1 MEERMK
7 LLVEQCFSELQN
19 CNDIQSLASL
29 KVKYLGKNGLVTLEL
44 KNLKELSDAEK
55 PIAGKII
62 NDARVKITSAIE
74 EKDKA
79 FQQAQKDVLL
89 KKEKLDVTLSSKERG
104 VGSLHP
110 ITKVIDEMVS
120 VFSGLG
126 FEYKEGPEIE
136 TDYYCFQALNI
147 PKDHPARDMQDTF
160 YISENIVLRT
170 HTSSVQARNMEIM
183 QPPIRIINPGKVYR
197 ADDDATHSPMFHQ
210 IEGLCVD
217 EKVSLGD
224 LKGVLEEFAK
234 NIFSKETKIR
244 FRPSYFPL
252 TEPSVE
258 VDVSCSIC
266 GGKGCKV
273 CKGTGWI
280 EILGAGIINPAVLE
294 NSHIDSKKYS
304 GFAFGCGIE
313 RIAMIKYGIDD
324 MRILFENDIRFLK
337 QYK

>member
-1 MEERMK
+1 MITA
-7 LLVEQCFSELQN
+7 L
-19 CNDIQSLASL
+19 
-29 KVKYLGKNGLVTLEL
+29 L
-44 KNLKELSDAEK
+44 KNLRDLPSEQR
-55 PIAGKII
+55 PFAGKTV
-62 NDARVKITSAIE
+62 NDAREKIQTLLD
-74 EKDKA
+74 EKEGE
-79 FQQAQKDVLL
+79 L
-89 KKEKLDVTLSSKERG
+89 KKSESGILLEKEWIDVTLPGKNTTR
-104 VGSLHP
+104 GSLHP
-110 ITKVIDEMVS
+110 ITKIIDEIIS

-160 YISENIVLRT
+160 YINENIVLRS
-170 HTSSVQARNMEIM
+170 HTSPVQVRNMEISK
-183 QPPIRIINPGKVYR
+183 PPIRIVNPGRVYR

-210 IEGLCVD
+210 IEGLCID
-217 EKVSLGD
+217 EHISLGD

-234 NIFSKETKIR
+234 NIFSKDTKIR
-244 FRPSYFPL
+244 FRPSYFPF

-266 GGKGCKV
+266 KGKGCKI

-280 EILGAGIINPAVLE
+280 EILGAGIVNPAVLE
-294 NSHIDSKKYS
+294 QSNIDSKKYS

-324 MRILFENDIRFLK
+324 MRILFDNDLRFLR

>member
-1 MEERMK
+1 M
-7 LLVEQCFSELQN
+7 
-19 CNDIQSLASL
+19 
-29 KVKYLGKNGLVTLEL
+29 GKNGLITALL
-44 KNLKELSDAEK
+44 KNLRDIPAEQR
-55 PIAGKII
+55 PVAGKTV
-62 NDARVKITSAIE
+62 NDAREKIQILLDEKESA
-74 EKDKA
+74 
-79 FQQAQKDVLL
+79 L
-89 KKEKLDVTLSSKERG
+89 KKAESGILLEKEWIDVTLPGKNTTR
-104 VGSLHP
+104 GSLHP
-110 ITKVIDEMVS
+110 ITKVIDDIIS

-160 YISENIVLRT
+160 YINDNIVLRS
-170 HTSSVQARNMEIM
+170 HTSPVQVRNMEISK
-183 QPPIRIINPGKVYR
+183 PPIRIVNPGRVYR

-210 IEGLCVD
+210 IEGLCID
-217 EKVSLGD
+217 EHISLGD

-234 NIFSKETKIR
+234 NIFSKDTKIR
-244 FRPSYFPL
+244 FRPSYFPF

-266 GGKGCKV
+266 KGKGCKV

-280 EILGAGIINPAVLE
+280 EILGAGIVNPAVLE
-294 NSHIDSKKYS
+294 QSKIDSKKYS

-324 MRILFENDIRFLK
+324 MRILFDNDLRFLR

>member
-1 MEERMK
+1 MK
-7 LLVEQCFSELQN
+7 EKTEMLVKECSDYLNQ
-19 CNDIQSLASL
+19 CNDLNDLNRI
-29 KVKYLGKNGLVTLEL
+29 KIKYLGKNGLITALL
-44 KNLKELSDAEK
+44 KNLRDLPSEQR
-55 PIAGKII
+55 PFAGKTV
-62 NDARVKITSAIE
+62 NDAREKIQTLLD
-74 EKDKA
+74 EKEGE
-79 FQQAQKDVLL
+79 L
-89 KKEKLDVTLSSKERG
+89 KKSESGILLEKEWIDVTLPGKNTTR
-104 VGSLHP
+104 GSLHP
-110 ITKVIDEMVS
+110 ITKIIDEIIS
-120 VFSGLG
+120 GFSGLG

-160 YISENIVLRT
+160 YINENIVLRS
-170 HTSSVQARNMEIM
+170 HTSPVQVRNMEISK
-183 QPPIRIINPGKVYR
+183 PPIRIVNPGRVYR

-210 IEGLCVD
+210 IEGLCID
-217 EKVSLGD
+217 EHISLGD

-234 NIFSKETKIR
+234 NIFSKDTKIR
-244 FRPSYFPL
+244 FRPSYFPF

-266 GGKGCKV
+266 KGKGCKI

-280 EILGAGIINPAVLE
+280 EILGAGIVNPAVLE
-294 NSHIDSKKYS
+294 QSNIDSKKYS

-324 MRILFENDIRFLK
+324 MRILFDNDLRFLR

>member
-1 MEERMK
+1 MK
-7 LLVEQCFSELQN
+7 EKTEMLVRECSECLNQCSDL
-19 CNDIQSLASL
+19 NDLNRI
-29 KVKYLGKNGLVTLEL
+29 KVKYLGKNGLITALL
-44 KNLKELSDAEK
+44 KNLRDIPAEQR
-55 PIAGKII
+55 PVAGKTV
-62 NDARVKITSAIE
+62 NDAREKIQILLDEKESA
-74 EKDKA
+74 
-79 FQQAQKDVLL
+79 L
-89 KKEKLDVTLSSKERG
+89 KKAESGILLEKEWIDVTLPGKNTTR
-104 VGSLHP
+104 GSLHP
-110 ITKVIDEMVS
+110 ITKVIDDIIS

-160 YISENIVLRT
+160 YINDNIVLRS
-170 HTSSVQARNMEIM
+170 HTSPVQVRNMEISK
-183 QPPIRIINPGKVYR
+183 PPIRIVNPGRVYR

-210 IEGLCVD
+210 IEGLCID
-217 EKVSLGD
+217 EHISLGD

-234 NIFSKETKIR
+234 NIFSKDTKIR
-244 FRPSYFPL
+244 FRPSYFPF

-266 GGKGCKV
+266 KGKGCKV

-280 EILGAGIINPAVLE
+280 EILGAGIVNPAVLE
-294 NSHIDSKKYS
+294 QSKIDSKKYN

-324 MRILFENDIRFLK
+324 MRILFDNDLRFLR

>member
-1 MEERMK
+1 MK
-7 LLVEQCFSELQN
+7 EKTEMLVKECSDYLNQ
-19 CNDIQSLASL
+19 CNDLNDLNRI
-29 KVKYLGKNGLVTLEL
+29 KIKYLGKNGLITALL
-44 KNLKELSDAEK
+44 KNLQDLPSEQR
-55 PIAGKII
+55 PFAGKTV
-62 NDARVKITSAIE
+62 NDAREKIQTLLD
-74 EKDKA
+74 EKEGE
-79 FQQAQKDVLL
+79 L
-89 KKEKLDVTLSSKERG
+89 KKSESGILLEKEWIDVTLPGKNTTR
-104 VGSLHP
+104 GSLHP
-110 ITKVIDEMVS
+110 ITKIIDEIIS

-160 YISENIVLRT
+160 YINENIVLRS
-170 HTSSVQARNMEIM
+170 HTSPVQVRNMEISK
-183 QPPIRIINPGKVYR
+183 PPIRIVNPGRVYR

-210 IEGLCVD
+210 IEGLCID
-217 EKVSLGD
+217 EHISLGD

-234 NIFSKETKIR
+234 NIFSKDTKIR
-244 FRPSYFPL
+244 FRPSYFPF

-266 GGKGCKV
+266 KGKGCKI

-280 EILGAGIINPAVLE
+280 EILGAGIVNPAVLE
-294 NSHIDSKKYS
+294 QSNIDSKKYS

-324 MRILFENDIRFLK
+324 MRILFDNDLRFLR

>member
-1 MEERMK
+1 MK
-7 LLVEQCFSELQN
+7 EKTEMLVKECSDYLNQ
-19 CNDIQSLASL
+19 CNDLNDLNRI
-29 KVKYLGKNGLVTLEL
+29 KIKYLGKNGLITALL
-44 KNLKELSDAEK
+44 KNLRDLPSEQR
-55 PIAGKII
+55 PFAGKTV
-62 NDARVKITSAIE
+62 NDAREKIQTLLD
-74 EKDKA
+74 EKEGE
-79 FQQAQKDVLL
+79 L
-89 KKEKLDVTLSSKERG
+89 KKAESGILLEKEWIDVTLPGKNTTR
-104 VGSLHP
+104 GSLHP
-110 ITKVIDEMVS
+110 ITKIIDEIIS

-160 YISENIVLRT
+160 YINENIVLRS
-170 HTSSVQARNMEIM
+170 HTSPVQVRNMEISK
-183 QPPIRIINPGKVYR
+183 PPIRIVNPGRVYR

-210 IEGLCVD
+210 IEGLCID
-217 EKVSLGD
+217 EHISLGD

-234 NIFSKETKIR
+234 NIFSKDTKIR
-244 FRPSYFPL
+244 FRPSYFPF

-266 GGKGCKV
+266 KGKGCKI

-280 EILGAGIINPAVLE
+280 EILGAGIVNPAVLE
-294 NSHIDSKKYS
+294 QSNIDSKKYS

-324 MRILFENDIRFLK
+324 MRILFDNDLRFLR

>member
-1 MEERMK
+1 MK
-7 LLVEQCFSELQN
+7 EKTEMLVKECSDYLNQ
-19 CNDIQSLASL
+19 CNDLNDLNRI
-29 KVKYLGKNGLVTLEL
+29 KIKYLGKNGLITALL
-44 KNLKELSDAEK
+44 KNLRDLPSEQR
-55 PIAGKII
+55 PFAGKTV
-62 NDARVKITSAIE
+62 NDAREKIQTLLD
-74 EKDKA
+74 EKEGE
-79 FQQAQKDVLL
+79 L
-89 KKEKLDVTLSSKERG
+89 KKSESGILLEKEWIDVTLPGKNTTS
-104 VGSLHP
+104 GSLHP
-110 ITKVIDEMVS
+110 ITKIIDEIIS

-160 YISENIVLRT
+160 YINENIVLRS
-170 HTSSVQARNMEIM
+170 HTSPVQVRNMEISK
-183 QPPIRIINPGKVYR
+183 PPIRIVNPGRVYR

-210 IEGLCVD
+210 IEGLCID
-217 EKVSLGD
+217 EHISLGD

-234 NIFSKETKIR
+234 NIFSKDTKIR
-244 FRPSYFPL
+244 FRPSYFPF

-266 GGKGCKV
+266 KGKGCKI

-280 EILGAGIINPAVLE
+280 EILGAGIVNPAVLE
-294 NSHIDSKKYS
+294 QSNIDSKKYS

-324 MRILFENDIRFLK
+324 MRILFDNDLRFLR

>member
-1 MEERMK
+1 MK
-7 LLVEQCFSELQN
+7 EKTEMLVKECSDYLNQ
-19 CNDIQSLASL
+19 CNDLNDLNRI
-29 KVKYLGKNGLVTLEL
+29 KIKYLGKNGLITALL
-44 KNLKELSDAEK
+44 KNLRDLPSEQR
-55 PIAGKII
+55 PFAGKTV
-62 NDARVKITSAIE
+62 NDAREKIQTLLD
-74 EKDKA
+74 EKEGE
-79 FQQAQKDVLL
+79 L
-89 KKEKLDVTLSSKERG
+89 KKSESGILLEKEWIDVTLPGKNTTR
-104 VGSLHP
+104 GSLHP
-110 ITKVIDEMVS
+110 ITKIIDEIIS

-160 YISENIVLRT
+160 YINENIVLRS
-170 HTSSVQARNMEIM
+170 HTSPVQVRNMEISK
-183 QPPIRIINPGKVYR
+183 PPIRIVNPGRVYR

-210 IEGLCVD
+210 IEGLCID
-217 EKVSLGD
+217 EHISLGD

-234 NIFSKETKIR
+234 NIFSKDTKIR
-244 FRPSYFPL
+244 FRPSYFPF

-266 GGKGCKV
+266 KGKGCKI

-280 EILGAGIINPAVLE
+280 EILGAGIVNPAVLE
-294 NSHIDSKKYS
+294 QSNIDSKKYS

-324 MRILFENDIRFLK
+324 MRILFDNDLRFLR